1 MIATPAYNIQ
11 SNGMSH
17 DNGTCNQSA
26 HVDNVPHAIEVNNKS
41 NDNDNTIVPKQD
53 NDNVVTVM
61 DDDPVKPP
69 DTIPAFTPWIIGASD
84 LVPSD
89 HQQQRQQT
97 NQKSI
102 DNCPIPK
109 GSSSSFPLPSPRAL
123 TNRKSEGFIP
133 THTDNRLSNRPTAI
147 DDSALSHSAPSESC
161 DTYTNMLLN
170 NPPST
175 SVESI
180 LASACEICTFDI
192 AEVWLR
198 TGPKTH
204 QLINSHLRPA
214 GIMENSVRKN
224 IVDVYYSEKASERR
238 HRLSPALC
246 KRAKEAKDVVWVT
259 ASTPQG
265 AEALRVSLNDVRTAV
280 AVPVCHTPSCTNIT
294 FIYFSIKRATM
305 KPPAVE
311 LLIHM
316 SLAAAVA
323 SVNSLSDQMFESHKS
338 HASTASTISNAS
350 TNTNNEL
357 LSAKNNNISTSVPVD
372 LKWSQL
378 RNVEYLTDGANSW
391 IHTAVMNGKPVAVKT
406 LKPECQDMAHA
417 INEIEDE
424 LAIHSKLKHNNIVKL
439 YGAGTTSKG
448 HRFIVLERL
457 DGGTLTQ
464 VLGYDTRI
472 RDRRR
477 RFWKKKNFALKEV
490 LSYAR
495 ALADALAYCH
505 GRALP
510 NGMILHRDLK
520 PDNMGFTLDGTLK
533 LMDFGLARVM
543 DNASSTSDET
553 YAMSGETG
561 SLRYMSPEVAE
572 SKPYNHKADVFSFG
586 ILLWELF
593 SCKKPFDGLNRDS
606 FYERV
611 VHGGGRPPIHKKWP
625 KELTN
630 LMIDCWSVDIEAR
643 PSFQQIVE
651 RIDSFNKTSNSK
663 HNRPKSPSNHNPIRS
678 PKQIMDKRKNA
689 LSTMIDRH
697 STWF

>member
-1 MIATPAYNIQ
+1 MIATAGYNIQ
-11 SNGMSH
+11 TNVMSH
-17 DNGTCNQSA
+17 DTQESIDA
-26 HVDNVPHAIEVNNKS
+26 PQHIVKAVDTPKVETVIQ
-41 NDNDNTIVPKQD
+41 NDN
-53 NDNVVTVM
+53 
-61 DDDPVKPP
+61 KP
-69 DTIPAFTPWIIGASD
+69 TNNGFIPWIIGSVD
-84 LVPSD
+84 LPSD
-89 HQQQRQQT
+89 QQV
-97 NQKSI
+97 K
-102 DNCPIPK
+102 
-109 GSSSSFPLPSPRAL
+109 PRL
-123 TNRKSEGFIP
+123 VNRKSEGNIP
-133 THTDNRLSNRPTAI
+133 THTDDLLPLEDNLSQTT
-147 DDSALSHSAPSESC
+147 DC
-161 DTYTNMLLN
+161 DTYTNLLLN

-175 SVESI
+175 SVESV
-180 LASACEICTFDI
+180 LASACEICAFDI

-214 GIMENSVRKN
+214 GIMDSSVRKN

-280 AVPVCHTPSCTNIT
+280 AIPVCHTPSCTNIT
-294 FIYFSIKRATM
+294 FIFFSIKRATM

-338 HASTASTISNAS
+338 HSTSSTLSNAS
-350 TNTNNEL
+350 STTSSQAISKLNNL
-357 LSAKNNNISTSVPVD
+357 PTTIPLD

-391 IHTAVMNGKPVAVKT
+391 IHTAVMNGKPVAIKT
-406 LKPECQDMAHA
+406 LKPECQDLAHA

-424 LAIHSKLKHNNIVKL
+424 LAIHSKLKHKNIVQL

-448 HRFIVLERL
+448 HRFLVLERL

-477 RFWKKKNFALKEV
+477 RFWKKKNFGLKEV
-490 LSYAR
+490 LTYAR

-505 GRALP
+505 GRALE

-520 PDNMGFTLDGTLK
+520 PDNIGFTLDGTLK

-543 DNASSTSDET
+543 DNASPLSEET
-553 YAMSGETG
+553 YRMSGETG
-561 SLRYMSPEVAE
+561 SLRYMAPEVAE
-572 SKPYNHKADVFSFG
+572 SKPYNHKADVFSYG
-586 ILLWELF
+586 ILLWELL
-593 SCKKPFDGLNRDS
+593 SHKKPFDGLNRDS

-625 KELTN
+625 KELSN
-630 LMIDCWSVDIEAR
+630 LMIDCWSVDIDTR

-651 RIDSFNKTSNSK
+651 RLDSFTTKSNTK
-663 HNRPKSPSNHNPIRS
+663 HNHSHHGIMLSRTPKTTHE
-678 PKQIMDKRKNA
+678 KRKSSNV
-689 LSTMIDRH
+689 LTTMIDRH

>member
-1 MIATPAYNIQ
+1 
-11 SNGMSH
+11 
-17 DNGTCNQSA
+17 
-26 HVDNVPHAIEVNNKS
+26 
-41 NDNDNTIVPKQD
+41 
-53 NDNVVTVM
+53 M
-61 DDDPVKPP
+61 D
-69 DTIPAFTPWIIGASD
+69 S
-84 LVPSD
+84 
-89 HQQQRQQT
+89 
-97 NQKSI
+97 
-102 DNCPIPK
+102 
-109 GSSSSFPLPSPRAL
+109 
-123 TNRKSEGFIP
+123 
-133 THTDNRLSNRPTAI
+133 
-147 DDSALSHSAPSESC
+147 
-161 DTYTNMLLN
+161 
-170 NPPST
+170 
-175 SVESI
+175 
-180 LASACEICTFDI
+180 
-192 AEVWLR
+192 
-198 TGPKTH
+198 
-204 QLINSHLRPA
+204 
-214 GIMENSVRKN
+214 SVRKN

-338 HASTASTISNAS
+338 QNSTSSTLSNAS
-350 TNTNNEL
+350 SNTNSSQAGISKL
-357 LSAKNNNISTSVPVD
+357 NNLPATIPLD

-391 IHTAVMNGKPVAVKT
+391 IHTAVMNGKPVAIKT
-406 LKPECQDMAHA
+406 LKPECQDLAHA

-424 LAIHSKLKHNNIVKL
+424 LAIHSKLRHKNIVHL

-448 HRFIVLERL
+448 HRFLVLERL

-477 RFWKKKNFALKEV
+477 RFWKKKNFALKDV
-490 LSYAR
+490 LTYAR

-505 GRALP
+505 GRALT

-520 PDNMGFTLDGTLK
+520 PDNIGFTLDGTLK
-533 LMDFGLARVM
+533 IMDFGLARVM
-543 DNASSTSDET
+543 DNATPFSEET
-553 YAMSGETG
+553 YMMSGETG

-586 ILLWELF
+586 ILLWELL
-593 SCKKPFDGLNRDS
+593 SYKKPFDGLNRDS

-625 KELTN
+625 KELSN

-643 PSFQQIVE
+643 PNFQQIVD
-651 RIDSFNKTSNSK
+651 RIDSFQKNSK
-663 HNRPKSPSNHNPIRS
+663 HNHSHHGIMLSRTPKTTHE
-678 PKQIMDKRKNA
+678 KRKSGNV

>member
-1 MIATPAYNIQ
+1 MIATAAYNIQ

-17 DNGTCNQSA
+17 DTGI
-26 HVDNVPHAIEVNNKS
+26 VDAIPHSIEVNN
-41 NDNDNTIVPKQD
+41 NENANNNHNTTIAKQT
-53 NDNVVTVM
+53 NVNI
-61 DDDPVKPP
+61 DDDPVTKPENNSSP
-69 DTIPAFTPWIIGASD
+69 PGFTPWIIGATD
-84 LVPSD
+84 LVSPD
-89 HQQQRQQT
+89 HQQQISK
-97 NQKSI
+97 NQESN
-102 DNCPIPK
+102 DNRCPISK
-109 GSSSSFPLPSPRAL
+109 GSSASQTL

-133 THTDNRLSNRPTAI
+133 THTDDLLPRPI
-147 DDSALSHSAPSESC
+147 DDSPSSRSSPSEP

-175 SVESI
+175 SVESV
-180 LASACEICTFDI
+180 LASACEICAFDI

-338 HASTASTISNAS
+338 HASTSSTISNAS
-350 TNTNNEL
+350 TNTNNS
-357 LSAKNNNISTSVPVD
+357 LSAKSKLDNISSSIPLD
-372 LKWSQL
+372 LKWSHL

-424 LAIHSKLKHNNIVKL
+424 LAIHSKVTHKNIVQL

-448 HRFIVLERL
+448 HRFLVLERL

-477 RFWKKKNFALKEV
+477 RFWKKKNFALKEI
-490 LSYAR
+490 LTYAR
-495 ALADALAYCH
+495 ALADALAHCH
-505 GRALP
+505 GRALT

-520 PDNMGFTLDGTLK
+520 PDNIGFTLDGTLK
-533 LMDFGLARVM
+533 LMDFGLARVL
-543 DNASSTSDET
+543 DNASPLTDET
-553 YAMSGETG
+553 YMMSGETG
-561 SLRYMSPEVAE
+561 SLRYMAPEVAE

-586 ILLWELF
+586 ILLWELL

-630 LMIDCWSVDIEAR
+630 LMVDCWSVDIEAR
-643 PSFQQIVE
+643 PSFQQIVD
-651 RIDSFNKTSNSK
+651 RIDSFNKTSNGKQSPNNNHPSRLSK
-663 HNRPKSPSNHNPIRS
+663 PI
-678 PKQIMDKRKNA
+678 IEKRKSASNV